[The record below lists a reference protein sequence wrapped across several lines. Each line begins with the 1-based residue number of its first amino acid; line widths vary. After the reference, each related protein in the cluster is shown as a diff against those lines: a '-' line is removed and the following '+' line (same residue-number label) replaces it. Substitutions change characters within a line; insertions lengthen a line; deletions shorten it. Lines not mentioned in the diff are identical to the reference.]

1 MPIEFL
7 PGQKKIYF
15 TTLDINPFLMQEAGC
30 KKENIKFIL
39 KEILNE
45 KYVIEADSLNRKF
58 KPTLGFWYGDI
69 HDFYL
74 KSINKNTIPEYIPCP
89 SFLLNNFR
97 PSYED
102 EQKWKNNPVL
112 KPCEAGMLFLL
123 ELKPPVYPPD
133 LEFIDGLA
141 GAGGRL

>member
-1 MPIEFL
+1 MPIELL

-15 TTLDINPFLMQEAGC
+15 TTLDINPFIMEEAGC
-30 KKENIKFIL
+30 KKKDIKYIL
-39 KEILNE
+39 KGGLNE
-45 KYVIEADSLNRKF
+45 KYVIEADRFNRKF
-58 KPTLGFWYGDI
+58 QPPVGFWYGNI

-89 SFLLNNFR
+89 SFLFHNFI
-97 PSYED
+97 SNYED

-112 KPCEAGMLFLL
+112 KPYEAGMLFLL
-123 ELKPPVYPPD
+123 ELKPPIYPPD
-133 LEFIDGLA
+133 LDIDGLA